1 MDFFFFYVAQQI
13 TAFNLYAEKDPQT
26 RLLEQMEKREIRQ
39 KAHIKR
45 LQTRWMFSVSTKIQQ
60 TVG

>member
-1 MDFFFFYVAQQI
+1 MDFFYFIYVAQQI

-39 KAHIKR
+39 KAHIKMTTDT
-45 LQTRWMFSVSTKIQQ
+45 LDVF
-60 TVG
+60 GLN

>member
-1 MDFFFFYVAQQI
+1 MDFFFFFYVAQQI

-45 LQTRWMFSVSTKIQQ
+45 LRMFSVSTKIQQ